1 MFKATAR
8 VKAIC
13 SRSMIS
19 TQTTQPSTEL
29 WLILRAAAPGPPLF
43 VSTLGGGDHF
53 IAS

>member
-1 MFKATAR
+1 MFTATAR

-19 TQTTQPSTEL
+19 TETTQLSTEL
-29 WLILRAAAPGPPLF
+29 WLILRAAAPGRPVF
-43 VSTLGGGDHF
+43 STFGGGDHF